1 MGQENS
7 TDRKVII
14 INPNSP
20 ETNEE
25 YVHIENKTVKDH
37 IKTKLVEELKMNSN
51 TKIDISNV
59 DKSLEKRND
68 FFLNRIKIKS
78 GLKSEMAIERDE
90 FYSKCQDLESYFCFK
105 IDEAREYEEPC
116 QKIKTTMTKCLSQNC
131 ENPLSCR
138 NEVSNFIACLDKC
151 KK

>member
-37 IKTKLVEELKMNSN
+37 IKTKLVEEFKMNSN
-51 TKIDISNV
+51 TKIDISDV
-59 DKSLEKRND
+59 DESLEKRND
-68 FFLNRIKIKS
+68 FFL
-78 GLKSEMAIERDE
+78 IE
-90 FYSKCQDLESYFCFK
+90 
-105 IDEAREYEEPC
+105 
-116 QKIKTTMTKCLSQNC
+116 
-131 ENPLSCR
+131 
-138 NEVSNFIACLDKC
+138 
-151 KK
+151 

>member
-7 TDRKVII
+7 TVRKVII

-20 ETNEE
+20 KTNEE
-25 YVHIENKTVKDH
+25 YVHIENKTAKDP
-37 IKTKLVEELKMNSN
+37 IKTKLDEEVKMNLN

-59 DKSLEKRND
+59 DESLEKRND
-68 FFLNRIKIKS
+68 FFFNGIKNKS

-90 FYSKCQDLESYFCFK
+90 FCSKCQDLESYFCLK
-105 IDEAREYEEPC
+105 IDEAREFEEPC
-116 QKIKTTMTKCLSQNC
+116 KKIKTTMTKCLSQNC

-138 NEVSNFIACLDKC
+138 KEVSNFIACLNKC
-151 KK
+151 KQ

>member
-7 TDRKVII
+7 TDRKVITII
-14 INPNSP
+14 INPNQII
-20 ETNEE
+20 
-25 YVHIENKTVKDH
+25 IENKTVKDH
-37 IKTKLVEELKMNSN
+37 IKTKLVEEFKMNSN
-51 TKIDISNV
+51 TKIDI
-59 DKSLEKRND
+59 DESLEKRND
-68 FFLNRIKIKS
+68 FFFNRIKNKS

-90 FYSKCQDLESYFCFK
+90 FYSKCQDLESYFCLK

-138 NEVSNFIACLDKC
+138 KYVSNFIACLNKC
-151 KK
+151 KQ

>member
-25 YVHIENKTVKDH
+25 YVHIENKTVKDQ
-37 IKTKLVEELKMNSN
+37 IKTKLVEEFKMNLN

-59 DKSLEKRND
+59 NESLEKRND
-68 FFLNRIKIKS
+68 FFFNRIKNKS
-78 GLKSEMAIERDE
+78 GLKSEIAIERDE
-90 FYSKCQDLESYFCFK
+90 FYSKCQDLESYFCLK

-116 QKIKTTMTKCLSQNC
+116 KKIKTTMTKCLSQNC
-131 ENPLSCR
+131 ENPLTCR
-138 NEVSNFIACLDKC
+138 NEVSNFIACLNKC
-151 KK
+151 KQ